1 MALKKAY
8 PQRRMNPILY
18 LIFLSPRQGF
28 RVAEWHSG
36 ARCATALSLLALSTS
51 PHNVAPTV
59 RRTREG
65 GARQWWTLWAIA
77 LCSFLF
83 RGGSGEIFPLFI
95 FKFPREKTLQHFYL
109 REKRA
114 VLGCACNTVS
124 TYMHLQCF
132 QQPMLFLIGLYWYL
146 LCSKRAAGLTLFW
159 GQVCCLHLTCVR
171 HKQQEFT

>member
-59 RRTREG
+59 RRTREE
-65 GARQWWTLWAIA
+65 GARQCGPCGQQLILFFFSEGVRGRITCFNSVFPIDNNSSA
-77 LCSFLF
+77 LLF
-83 RGGSGEIFPLFI
+83 QRERSCVSLCFEYCDCIHVFRAGNWSNRRYFYSITQVFNNEEEQRG
-95 FKFPREKTLQHFYL
+95 
-109 REKRA
+109 
-114 VLGCACNTVS
+114 
-124 TYMHLQCF
+124 
-132 QQPMLFLIGLYWYL
+132 
-146 LCSKRAAGLTLFW
+146 
-159 GQVCCLHLTCVR
+159 
-171 HKQQEFT
+171 